1 MIDVKTIYED
11 EPFGWYDYDPMINAF
26 GNVVIQVS
34 DNDYQGDTR
43 VLYNNN
49 GKIGHLIF
57 GWGSCSGCDALQAC
71 ESYDDLQELCNELEN
86 DIEWFDDAKEALA
99 WFKSHDWQG
108 DFIWHDENGM
118 KYVEQA
124 ISYLYNL
131 AGKEE

>member
-11 EPFGWYDYDPMINAF
+11 EPFGWYDYDPMIKAF

-34 DNDYQGDTR
+34 DDGYQGDTR
-43 VLYNNN
+43 VLYNNK

-86 DIEWFDDAKEALA
+86 DIKWFVDAKEALV

-118 KYVEQA
+118 KYVEQT
-124 ISYLYNL
+124 ISYLSEL
-131 AGKEE
+131 AGETK